1 MIDDL
6 IAKLKKRLKEPL
18 PGGQA
23 HEKMKPIL
31 PSGARLK
38 GDPSKARL
46 GAVMLLLYQDK
57 GEWYFPLIQR
67 PLYEGV
73 HSGQVAFP
81 GGRKEE
87 SDVDLFE
94 TALRESN
101 EEIGIQAQNVE
112 VIGTLSKFFV
122 AVSNYM
128 VLPVVSFHEGK
139 PQFVPDARE
148 VDHVIEAPL
157 SQLMNID
164 LLKEKEILAASGY
177 RLRSPYFEIEQKT
190 VWGATA
196 MMLSEFVDIV
206 KEL

>member
-6 IAKLKKRLKEPL
+6 IARLEKRLKEPL
-18 PGGQA
+18 PGGHA

-38 GDPSKARL
+38 GDPSKARK
-46 GAVMLLLYQDK
+46 GAVMLLLYQDN

-67 PLYEGV
+67 PIYAGV

-81 GGRKEE
+81 GGRQEE
-87 SDVDLFE
+87 YDTDLFE

-101 EEIGIQAQNVE
+101 EEIGVQAQNIE
-112 VIGTLSKFFV
+112 VIGCLSEFFV
-122 AVSNYM
+122 AVSNYL
-128 VLPVVSFHEGK
+128 VLPVVCFHEGK

-157 SQLMNID
+157 RQLLDVD

-177 RLRSPYFEIEQKT
+177 RLRSPYFEIEKKI